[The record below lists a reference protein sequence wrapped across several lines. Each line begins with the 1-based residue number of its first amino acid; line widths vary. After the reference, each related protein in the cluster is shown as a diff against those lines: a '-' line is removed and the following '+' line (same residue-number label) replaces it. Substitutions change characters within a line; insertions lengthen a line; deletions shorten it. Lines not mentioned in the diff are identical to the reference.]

1 MHHFRPELRPLRTA
15 LAAALLTLL
24 VAAQHAGA
32 QAPASAPATRVTASV
47 DAGVSRVAGE
57 WVPQVG
63 GALTFRLSRFIAVGG
78 AGRVDVTHPEL
89 AGQGSTLRMRFGYG
103 GLQVVLHPAPEGWPG
118 LRLGALLAAGNV
130 DVQDRAVG
138 AVLDSDNGAVLEPSM
153 SLSPPADLQGGGK
166 RVPLLAA
173 RLWIRD
179 PRQSGVAG
187 SARAR
192 IPPGIDARSV
202 LTAPAFLGT

>member
-153 SLSPPADLQGGGK
+153 SLSL
-166 RVPLLAA
+166 PLIS
-173 RLWIRD
+173 R
-179 PRQSGVAG
+179 VAG
-187 SARAR
+187 SASLSWRLAYGFATLGGLASR
-192 IPPGIDARSV
+192 DLRG
-202 LTAPAFLGT
+202 PAFLLGLMLGPF